1 MPQAVGGALRVYRQ
15 TRGAASFSLG
25 ESVAAI
31 GMHGRSA
38 TSEQAIVALA
48 AMLVSLLLPLSML
61 YSNPYDNTGVVTVE
75 TVRVLGGPGPQYAKE
90 FTLHSGARVRL
101 VDSWQ
106 GWLRISLPGGEL
118 QG

>member
-1 MPQAVGGALRVYRQ
+1 
-15 TRGAASFSLG
+15 
-25 ESVAAI
+25 
-31 GMHGRSA
+31 
-38 TSEQAIVALA
+38 
-48 AMLVSLLLPLSML
+48 MLVSLLLLLSML

-101 VDSWQ
+101 VDSRQ
-106 GWLRISLPGGEL
+106 GWLRISFPGGEL